1 MKEIVKI
8 TISLTA
14 VCIAAALIL
23 GAVYTQTDRA
33 RKEIEKA
40 EREEIVRNLLGFGHG
55 KEAPADFAV
64 YPVYRYVI
72 DDPTA
77 GTLLGYLL
85 PLKEGKFALAV
96 IDLSG
101 KPVKVLPIDAKSGA
115 LSEPGSRDNAVRA
128 ALGGGAKATYAETFY
143 ISDLGGKRLGYV
155 LPGVTQGFK
164 TFVKLMVSLNPEFT
178 VTGMAITESEEDPGL
193 GAEIQQAFFRNQF
206 IGKTVEMLRE
216 LKVVKEPLPADYLD
230 VLEPEKTKK
239 AGLTPE
245 KVKEVKQKH
254 LKDDIYALTGATIS
268 SRAVTRGVKDTVRK
282 FVYRYDI
289 LKKAVQEQ
297 NVQVAF

>member
-8 TISLTA
+8 TLSLTA

-23 GAVYTQTDRA
+23 GAVYTQTDIA
-33 RKEIEKA
+33 RKQIEKA
-40 EREEIVRNLLGFGHG
+40 EREEIVRGLLGFGHG

-72 DDPTA
+72 EDPTA
-77 GTLLGYLL
+77 GTLLGYIL
-85 PLKEGKFALAV
+85 PLKEGKPALAI

-101 KPVKVLPIDAKSGA
+101 KPVKTLPINANPNELTD
-115 LSEPGSRDNAVRA
+115 PGSRDAAVRA
-128 ALGGGAKATYAETFY
+128 ALGAGSRATYAETFY

-178 VTGMAITESEEDPGL
+178 VTGVAITESEEDPGL
-193 GAEIQQAFFRNQF
+193 GAEIQQAYFRNQF
-206 IGKTVEMLRE
+206 IGKTLDMLKE
-216 LKVVKEPLPADYLD
+216 LKVVKEPLPTEYLD
-230 VLEPEKTKK
+230 VLEPDKTKK
-239 AGLTPE
+239 GGLSPE
-245 KVKEVKQKH
+245 QVKEIKQKH
-254 LKDDIYALTGATIS
+254 VKDDIYALTGATIS
-268 SRAVTRGVKDTVRK
+268 SRAVTRGVQDTVRK

-289 LKKAVQEQ
+289 LKKAVEEQ
-297 NVQVAF
+297 NMQVAF